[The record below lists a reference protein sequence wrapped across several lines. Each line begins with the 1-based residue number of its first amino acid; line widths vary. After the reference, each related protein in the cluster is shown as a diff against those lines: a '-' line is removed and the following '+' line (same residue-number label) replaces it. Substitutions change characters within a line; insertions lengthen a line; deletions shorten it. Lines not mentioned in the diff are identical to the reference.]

1 MKMKMPSMK
10 KRLSVLLFVT
20 SVSFATIGNTSVE
33 PWSKSALCHPV
44 GELSYFVFANAK
56 YGEGYLRSEVSKL
69 IDIYQRQNS
78 RYIYIE
84 PFIRQ
89 LRDRMEIVIT
99 EHELYLINNIDRV
112 RLMGMRYESMKEIIY
127 NSCISE

>member
-1 MKMKMPSMK
+1 MKMPSLK

-20 SVSFATIGNTSVE
+20 LVSFATIGNTSEE

-78 RYIYIE
+78 QYVYIE
-84 PFIRQ
+84 PFIKQ
-89 LRDRMEIVIT
+89 LRDRMETIIT
-99 EHELYLINNIDRV
+99 EHDLYLINNIDRI
-112 RLMGMRYESMKEIIY
+112 RLAGMRYDNMKEIIY
-127 NSCISE
+127 NACINE